1 MTWWGVTGD
10 RRDATVYGIGTVSFI
25 GCGLLFVF
33 SGVFAAMSPAHA
45 QYPNRA
51 VRIIVPTSV
60 GSGADLSSRVIA
72 QQLSERFGHQVVV
85 ENRAGATTMIGTEL
99 VAKSPPD
106 GHTLLMAPPAFVINP
121 SLFRQIPYDP
131 LRDFAPITYVGNS
144 PLILVVH
151 PSLPQKSVKELVA
164 LAKARP
170 GELVFASSGSG
181 SITHM
186 SAELFLYMT
195 GTRMLHVPYKGPAPG
210 VIDLVAGRVQLM
222 ITSAPITLPHIRTG
236 RLRALGITGS
246 TRSSAA
252 PDIPTIAESGVPGY
266 ESQAWYA
273 LMAPNG
279 TQQET
284 LGQLN
289 REVVGVLRMKI
300 VRERLGNEGLETVA
314 SSAEEL
320 AAYLRS
326 EMVKWAKVVKAAG
339 IQAQ

>member
-1 MTWWGVTGD
+1 M
-10 RRDATVYGIGTVSFI
+10 RFAASR
-25 GCGLLFVF
+25 LLFVL

-72 QQLSERFGHQVVV
+72 QQLSERFGHQVIV
-85 ENRAGATTMIGTEL
+85 ENRAGATTMIGTEI
-99 VAKSPPD
+99 VAKSAPD
-106 GHTLLMAPPAFVINP
+106 GHTLLMAPPAFVINQ
-121 SLFRQIPYDP
+121 SLFRKIPYDP

-151 PSLPQKSVKELVA
+151 PSLPPKSVKELIA

-222 ITSAPITLPHIRTG
+222 ITSAPITLPHVRTG
-236 RLRALGITGS
+236 RLRALGITGA
-246 TRSSAA
+246 TRSAAA

-266 ESQAWYA
+266 ESQAWYG
-273 LMAPNG
+273 LVAPSS
-279 TQQET
+279 TPQET
-284 LGQLN
+284 MGQLN

-320 AAYLRS
+320 ATYLRS

-339 IQAQ
+339 IQTQ